1 MKHKSNYDKRRQQ
14 EGIAV
19 GGVMVAALMLAI
31 SVALMAL
38 TGCAEYR
45 AIIAAN
51 GAEGADATLETA
63 EWSHCKLPSAGALE
77 RKYQLF
83 TNPAGPKSE
92 SWRGLCYGP
101 KTQTP

>member
-1 MKHKSNYDKRRQQ
+1 M
-14 EGIAV
+14 
-19 GGVMVAALMLAI
+19 MLAI

-83 TNPAGPKSE
+83 TNPTGPKSE
-92 SWRGLCYGP
+92 SWRGLCYGEAGSRLD
-101 KTQTP
+101 

>member
-1 MKHKSNYDKRRQQ
+1 MSTIDGAKRKNLLP
-14 EGIAV
+14 
-19 GGVMVAALMLAI
+19 VAAL
-31 SVALMAL
+31 VALS
-38 TGCAEYR
+38 GCAEYR
-45 AIIAAN
+45 AIIATN

-83 TNPAGPKSE
+83 TNPTGPKSE